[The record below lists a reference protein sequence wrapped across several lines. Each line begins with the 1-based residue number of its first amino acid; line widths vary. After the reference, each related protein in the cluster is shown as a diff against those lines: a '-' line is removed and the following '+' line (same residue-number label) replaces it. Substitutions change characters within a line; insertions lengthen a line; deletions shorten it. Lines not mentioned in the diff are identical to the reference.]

1 MSVKIPLLG
10 VVVDEDDA
18 YPTGTTMK
26 MTTHGAITAPPV
38 TVSRQHTRQRVA
50 ARRCCI
56 VNRWFC
62 LFFFVLIGSGFIL
75 RSKALEPSITSSDIY
90 FTNGTVSTSKTLDVW
105 NPNYYSVEMKNPVLE
120 QWFLSCDCDDVCGWE
135 LFGKYEYNGNVDVR
149 SRTSKQITATS
160 TSAPTP
166 GALSYYAKRCLGDN
180 LFIKFTSSWKSGGHK
195 WKWYGSEYR
204 IDCS

>member
-10 VVVDEDDA
+10 VVIDEDDV
-18 YPTGTTMK
+18 YPTGTTTK
-26 MTTHGAITAPPV
+26 MTTPGEITTPVV
-38 TVSRQHTRQRVA
+38 TVSRPYVRQRVS

-62 LFFFVLIGSGFIL
+62 LIFIVFIGSGIIFRQKSL
-75 RSKALEPSITSSDIY
+75 QPSITSGDIY

-105 NPNYYSVEMKNPVLE
+105 NPNYYSVTMKNPVME
-120 QWFLSCDCDDVCGWE
+120 EWFLNCDCEDVCGWE
-135 LFGKYEYNGNVDVR
+135 LFEKYEYNGEVDIR
-149 SRTSKQITATS
+149 SRANKQITTTS
-160 TSAPTP
+160 TTGPTP
-166 GALSYYAKRCLGDN
+166 GALSYYAKRCIGDN

-195 WKWYGSEYR
+195 WKWYGAEYR